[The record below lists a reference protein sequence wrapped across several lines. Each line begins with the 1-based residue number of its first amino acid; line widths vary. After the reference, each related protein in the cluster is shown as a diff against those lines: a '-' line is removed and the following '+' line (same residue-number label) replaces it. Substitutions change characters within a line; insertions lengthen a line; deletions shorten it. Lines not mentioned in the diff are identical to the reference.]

1 MPFCPHCGAECAGG
15 ARFCAQCGA
24 AVAVGC
30 TECGAELV
38 AGAKFCAQCG
48 TAVALG
54 AATSVPTTAPQLTGA
69 RSLAVNSRRTV
80 TMLFCD
86 VTGSTALGER
96 LDPESMRQVM
106 SRYFGEATQVIERH
120 GGTLEKFV
128 GDAIMAAFGI
138 PILHEDD
145 ALRAVRAAVEL
156 RDALAALNVE
166 FEREWG
172 VRIQVRTG
180 VNTGEVVAGD
190 ISGGSTFATG
200 DTVNVAARLEQAAPP
215 GDVLIGEATYRLVR
229 DAVSVEAVEPLALKG
244 KSESLRAYRL
254 LAVDAEAPGLAR
266 RLNSPI
272 IGREIELERLMDA
285 FERTATAATCE
296 VVTVLAPAGAGKS
309 RLTKEFVERIQER
322 ATVLQGRCIPYG
334 EGITYFPLAIM
345 LKSLAGI
352 DDGETRDEARAKLA
366 LLVGDSDEGRLVATR
381 LAGAIGLDDV
391 LGRPEEISWAVR
403 RLLETLA
410 VERPVVVV
418 FDDIHWAEPAFLN
431 LIEYLAAFSRG
442 APILVL
448 CPARPELAET
458 VPTWATSLANA
469 SAIVLEPLGTGQCE
483 LLIAN
488 LLGEDVAADLGAR
501 VVAAAEG
508 NPLFVEEM
516 LRMLIDD
523 GLLVKRDGRWETDVD
538 LGGAVI
544 PPSIEALLAARLD
557 RLGLRERAIVQRA
570 AVIGR
575 VFGWEA
581 VVSLSPDSERAEV
594 GASLQELMR
603 KELVQPD
610 ADELGGEDAFRFS
623 HILIRDAAYRGIP
636 KEARAGLHEG
646 FATFLEERVGE
657 RAAEYDEIIGYHL
670 EQAYEQRLGLGPVGA
685 RSVLL
690 RARGRAKLWAAG
702 QRALLR
708 GDLAAGVNLFERAVQ
723 LGDQDDEDRVDIV
736 SRLASVLLQ
745 LGQLEEAEAML
756 EQAYEQAVSSGD
768 EANAARAAIGR
779 EFVRLQTNADGRSE
793 EATQLAERA
802 IPLFRAH
809 GDELGLARAWRLR
822 SEVDRLAC
830 RFGAK
835 EEALEQAL
843 LHARRAGDERE
854 AAEIRLWLGTSLV
867 YGPTPVTRAIER
879 CTEMLEES
887 HGVRW
892 MEASGLGMLAYLE
905 AMCGRTDEAREL
917 YGRSRAIYEELGMTF
932 ALVARAVIPA
942 GIETMAGNPLG
953 AERELLEGYEALAA
967 IGETELRSTV
977 AAMLAGTYASEGRDD
992 EAEEFSRISEE
1003 IAARDD
1009 FGSQVLWRGARAR
1022 ALARRDRDPTALAL
1036 AREGVSLAATTDCLS
1051 LHGAALLDLA
1061 ETLTTLG
1068 RAEETRPILADAKAL
1083 FVRKQDVPSLRRVTR
1098 IESAFE
1104 SAAAR

>member
-1 MPFCPHCGAECAGG
+1 
-15 ARFCAQCGA
+15 
-24 AVAVGC
+24 
-30 TECGAELV
+30 
-38 AGAKFCAQCG
+38 
-48 TAVALG
+48 
-54 AATSVPTTAPQLTGA
+54 
-69 RSLAVNSRRTV
+69 
-80 TMLFCD
+80 MLFCD
-86 VTGSTALGER
+86 VTGSTALGEQ

-106 SRYFGEATQVIERH
+106 SRYFGEASHVIERH

-138 PILHEDD
+138 PVLHEDD
-145 ALRAVRAAVEL
+145 ALRAVRAAAQM
-156 RDALAALNVE
+156 RDALVILNGE
-166 FEREWG
+166 FERDWG

-190 ISGGSTFATG
+190 IAGGSTFATG

-215 GDVLIGEATYRLVR
+215 GEVLIGEATYRLVR
-229 DAVSVEAVEPLALKG
+229 DAVSVEAVEPLAAKG
-244 KSESLRAYRL
+244 KSEPLPAYRL
-254 LAVDAEAPGLAR
+254 LTVDAEAPGLAR

-272 IGREIELERLMDA
+272 IGREAELYLLVEA
-285 FERTATAATCE
+285 FERVSVTATCA

-309 RLTKEFVERIQER
+309 RLTKEFVERVESR

-334 EGITYFPLAIM
+334 EGITYYPLAIM

-366 LLVGDSDEGRLVATR
+366 ELVDDSDEGKLVVTR

-403 RLLETLA
+403 RLLESFA
-410 VERPVVVV
+410 AERPVVVV

-448 CPARPELAET
+448 CPSRPELAET

-469 SAIVLEPLGTGQCE
+469 SSIVLEPLGDAQCD
-483 LLIAN
+483 LLVAN

-523 GLLVKRDGRWETDVD
+523 GLLVKRDGRWEADLD

-557 RLGLRERAIVQRA
+557 RLAPRERATIQRA

-575 VFGWEA
+575 IFGWEA
-581 VVSLSPDSERAEV
+581 VVTLSPDSERAET

-623 HILIRDAAYRGIP
+623 HGLIRDAAYRAIP
-636 KEARAGLHEG
+636 KETRAVLHEG

-657 RAAEYDEIIGYHL
+657 RVAEYDEIIGYHL
-670 EQAYEQRLGLGPVGA
+670 EQAYEQRLGLGPHGPGA
-685 RSVLL
+685 LGL
-690 RARGRAKLWAAG
+690 RTRGRLKLWSAG

-708 GDLAAGVNLFERAVQ
+708 GDLAAGVNLFERAMR
-723 LGDQDDEDRVDIV
+723 LGDQDDGDRVDIV
-736 SRLASVLLQ
+736 IRLASVLLQ

-756 EQAYEQAVSSGD
+756 DQAHDQAALSEN
-768 EANAARAAIGR
+768 EANATRAAIGR
-779 EFVRLQTNADGRSE
+779 EFVRLQTNAAGRAE
-793 EATQLAERA
+793 EAARLAERA
-802 IPLFRAH
+802 IPLFREQ
-809 GDELGLARAWRLR
+809 GDDLGLARAWRLR

-835 EEALEQAL
+835 AEALEQAL
-843 LHARRAGDERE
+843 VHARRAGDERE
-854 AAEIRLWLGTSLV
+854 EAELRLLLGTSFV
-867 YGPTPVTRAIER
+867 YGPMPVPRAIER
-879 CTEMLEES
+879 CTELLEETR
-887 HGVRW
+887 GVRW
-892 MEASGLGMLAYLE
+892 MEASWLGMLAYLE
-905 AMCGRTDEAREL
+905 AMADRTDEAREL

-932 ALVARAVIPA
+932 ALVARSAIPA
-942 GIETMAGNPLG
+942 AIETMAGNPAG
-953 AERELLEGYEALAA
+953 AERELLAGYEALTA
-967 IGETELRSTV
+967 IGETELRSTI
-977 AAMLAGTYASEGRDD
+977 AAMLAATYASEGRDD
-992 EAEEFSRISEE
+992 EAEEYSRISEQ
-1003 IAARDD
+1003 IAATDD

-1022 ALARRDRDPTALAL
+1022 ALARRDGDPRAEELAC
-1036 AREGVSLAATTDCLS
+1036 AGVRLAATTDYLS
-1051 LHGAALLDLA
+1051 LHGSALLDLA
-1061 ETLTTLG
+1061 ETLASLG
-1068 RAEETRPILADAKAL
+1068 RAGEMAPILTEARVL
-1083 FVRKQDVPSLRRVTR
+1083 FERKQDLSSLRRVARVASTS
-1098 IESAFE
+1098 ET
-1104 SAAAR
+1104 AATL